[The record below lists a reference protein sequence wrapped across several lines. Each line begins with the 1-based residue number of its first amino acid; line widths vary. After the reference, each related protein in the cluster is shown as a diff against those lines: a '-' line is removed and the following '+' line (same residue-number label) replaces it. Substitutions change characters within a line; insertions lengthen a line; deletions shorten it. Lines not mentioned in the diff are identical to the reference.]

1 MTYLC
6 EIYVDAVPMSGDVG
20 TVCLSLTLPPTPR
33 PSAGHRNSHRP
44 YGVRFA
50 DGRCGV
56 LLQGAPPST
65 KTLSPAALLR
75 ADERN
80 CAAPTGYASPA

>member
-1 MTYLC
+1 
-6 EIYVDAVPMSGDVG
+6 MSRDMG
-20 TVCLSLTLPPTPR
+20 TVCLSLTFPPTPR

-56 LLQGAPPST
+56 LLRGATPI
-65 KTLSPAALLR
+65 
-75 ADERN
+75 N
-80 CAAPTGYASPA
+80 